1 MIGKM
6 EEKTYTAGL
15 SGHISS
21 VFIRMLIL
29 SFIFNIL
36 AVVLFDWSSNFA
48 LLLAVAV
55 SIVYEVLT
63 SSRIVVKQS
72 GVSYRVGTKPPVFY
86 SYADYYISAVKG
98 KKQLSIEKRVG
109 EFKVI
114 CKLDKFDNKNF
125 NDMVKYI
132 SERQSAYFV
141 NRMSSKESKPRTS
154 TNIFGTSIINDTDY
168 SQNNPYSK
176 NYKKRNTE
184 SAKQMTADGVAAS
197 SQSVPAAAKSQSATA
212 AAKSQSEPEAAKSQ
226 SAPAAAKPQS
236 ATGAAS
242 SQSAIGAT
250 ISQSAPAAASS
261 QSAPEATKSQS
272 APEAAKS
279 QSTPEAAKSQSAPA
293 AASSQS
299 APAAAMSQSATAAA
313 SSQSAP
319 AAAMS
324 QSATA
329 AAMAQSTTGAAM
341 SQSTTG
347 AAMSQSAAAPTKTAA
362 ATAKSNDLL
371 TVKPK
376 DEKATDPIIIEGLT
390 ASFERDIPSDYNKIP
405 ELAKFDDTLY
415 KYIHDFDMKKPEPRS
430 DSRTKNQVDDSQSVT
445 KKVFYYPRRAVAE
458 AAERGCVLGVLYILL
473 GTVAL
478 YLVSA
483 LLLSQVYIPVVNAIN
498 IIPVFA
504 VLCIVIAAIYA
515 ASNVSKT
522 KNMFSKL
529 EITDSQ
535 LIIDNRKFKFAE
547 MKNMSFTPVNNT
559 AGIRQIRF
567 TCEGRSESYN
577 VGPCAKPSGRS
588 DAYFSR
594 YKELCRLLGEKG
606 FKPMA

>member
-109 EFKVI
+109 EFKAI

-197 SQSVPAAAKSQSATA
+197 SQSAPAAAKSQSTTGAAISQSATG
-212 AAKSQSEPEAAKSQ
+212 AAKSQSAPEAAKSQ
-226 SAPAAAKPQS
+226 SAPE
-236 ATGAAS
+236 AAS
-242 SQSAIGAT
+242 SQSAPEAAS
-250 ISQSAPAAASS
+250 SQSAPAAASS
-261 QSAPEATKSQS
+261 QSA
-272 APEAAKS
+272 
-279 QSTPEAAKSQSAPA
+279 
-293 AASSQS
+293 
-299 APAAAMSQSATAAA
+299 TAAA
-313 SSQSAP
+313 KPQSA
-319 AAAMS
+319 
-324 QSATA
+324 
-329 AAMAQSTTGAAM
+329 
-341 SQSTTG
+341 TG

-362 ATAKSNDLL
+362 AAAKSNDLL
-371 TVKPK
+371 TVKPVA
-376 DEKATDPIIIEGLT
+376 DKATDPIIIEGLS
-390 ASFERDIPSDYNKIP
+390 ASFEREIPSDYNKIP
-405 ELAKFDDTLY
+405 ELAKFDDSLY
-415 KYIHDFDMKKPEPRS
+415 EYIHDFDMKKPASRS
-430 DSRTKNQVDDSQSVT
+430 DSRTKNQVDDSQLVT

-515 ASNVSKT
+515 ASNAGRT
-522 KNMFSKL
+522 RNLFSKL

-567 TCEGRSESYN
+567 TCGGRSESYN

>member
-1 MIGKM
+1 M

-197 SQSVPAAAKSQSATA
+197 SQSAPEAAMSQSA
-212 AAKSQSEPEAAKSQ
+212 PEAAKSQ
-226 SAPAAAKPQS
+226 SAPAAAM
-236 ATGAAS
+236 
-242 SQSAIGAT
+242 
-250 ISQSAPAAASS
+250 
-261 QSAPEATKSQS
+261 
-272 APEAAKS
+272 
-279 QSTPEAAKSQSAPA
+279 
-293 AASSQS
+293 SQS
-299 APAAAMSQSATAAA
+299 APAAAMSQSAPAA
-313 SSQSAP
+313 SISQPATEAAKSQSAP
-319 AAAMS
+319 
-324 QSATA
+324 
-329 AAMAQSTTGAAM
+329 GA
-341 SQSTTG
+341 S
-347 AAMSQSAAAPTKTAA
+347 MSQSAAAPTKTAA
-362 ATAKSNDLL
+362 AAAKSNDLL
-371 TVKPK
+371 TVKPVA
-376 DEKATDPIIIEGLT
+376 DKATDPIIIEGLS

-405 ELAKFDDTLY
+405 ELAKFDDSLY
-415 KYIHDFDMKKPEPRS
+415 EYIHDFDMKKPASRS
-430 DSRTKNQVDDSQSVT
+430 DNRTKNQVDDSHLVT

>member
-197 SQSVPAAAKSQSATA
+197 SQSAPAASM
-212 AAKSQSEPEAAKSQ
+212 SQ

-236 ATGAAS
+236 ATGAA
-242 SQSAIGAT
+242 
-250 ISQSAPAAASS
+250 
-261 QSAPEATKSQS
+261 KS
-272 APEAAKS
+272 
-279 QSTPEAAKSQSAPA
+279 
-293 AASSQS
+293 
-299 APAAAMSQSATAAA
+299 
-313 SSQSAP
+313 
-319 AAAMS
+319 
-324 QSATA
+324 
-329 AAMAQSTTGAAM
+329 QSTTGAAM

-362 ATAKSNDLL
+362 AAAKSNDLL
-371 TVKPK
+371 TVKPVA
-376 DEKATDPIIIEGLT
+376 DKATDPIIIEGLS

-405 ELAKFDDTLY
+405 ELAKFDDSLY
-415 KYIHDFDMKKPEPRS
+415 EYIHDFDMKKPASRS
-430 DSRTKNQVDDSQSVT
+430 DSRTKNQVDDSQLVT

-515 ASNVSKT
+515 ASNAGRT
-522 KNMFSKL
+522 RNLFSKL

-567 TCEGRSESYN
+567 TCGGRSESYN

>member
-29 SFIFNIL
+29 SFLFPIL

-86 SYADYYISAVKG
+86 SYADYYISVVKG

-197 SQSVPAAAKSQSATA
+197 SQSATGAAMSQSAT
-212 AAKSQSEPEAAKSQ
+212 EAAM
-226 SAPAAAKPQS
+226 
-236 ATGAAS
+236 
-242 SQSAIGAT
+242 
-250 ISQSAPAAASS
+250 
-261 QSAPEATKSQS
+261 
-272 APEAAKS
+272 
-279 QSTPEAAKSQSAPA
+279 
-293 AASSQS
+293 SQS
-299 APAAAMSQSATAAA
+299 APAAAMSQSATGATI
-313 SSQSAP
+313 SQSAP
-319 AAAMS
+319 AAAKS
-324 QSATA
+324 
-329 AAMAQSTTGAAM
+329 QSTTGAAM

-347 AAMSQSAAAPTKTAA
+347 AAMSQPAIEAAKPQSATAAAKPQSATGAAMSQSAAAPTKTAA
-362 ATAKSNDLL
+362 AAAKSNDLL
-371 TVKPK
+371 TVKPVA
-376 DEKATDPIIIEGLT
+376 DKATDPIIIEGLS

-405 ELAKFDDTLY
+405 ELAKFDDSLY
-415 KYIHDFDMKKPEPRS
+415 EYIHDFDMKKPEPRS
-430 DSRTKNQVDDSQSVT
+430 DNRTKNQVDDSQLVT

-458 AAERGCVLGVLYILL
+458 AAERGTVLGVLYILL

-483 LLLSQVYIPVVNAIN
+483 LLLSQIYIPVIN
-498 IIPVFA
+498 VISLIPAFA
-504 VLCIVIAAIYA
+504 VLSIIIAVIYA
-515 ASNVSKT
+515 IANAGRT
-522 KNMFSKL
+522 RNLFSKL

-567 TCEGRSESYN
+567 TCEGKNESYN

>member
-21 VFIRMLIL
+21 LFIRMLIL

-197 SQSVPAAAKSQSATA
+197 SQS
-212 AAKSQSEPEAAKSQ
+212 
-226 SAPAAAKPQS
+226 
-236 ATGAAS
+236 ATG
-242 SQSAIGAT
+242 
-250 ISQSAPAAASS
+250 
-261 QSAPEATKSQS
+261 
-272 APEAAKS
+272 
-279 QSTPEAAKSQSAPA
+279 
-293 AASSQS
+293 
-299 APAAAMSQSATAAA
+299 AAMSQSATEAAI
-313 SSQSAP
+313 
-319 AAAMS
+319 
-324 QSATA
+324 
-329 AAMAQSTTGAAM
+329 
-341 SQSTTG
+341 
-347 AAMSQSAAAPTKTAA
+347 SQSAAAPTKTAA
-362 ATAKSNDLL
+362 AAAKSNDLL
-371 TVKPK
+371 TVKPVA
-376 DEKATDPIIIEGLT
+376 DKATDPIIIEGLS

-405 ELAKFDDTLY
+405 ELAKFDDSLY
-415 KYIHDFDMKKPEPRS
+415 EYIHDFDMKKPASRS
-430 DSRTKNQVDDSQSVT
+430 DNRTKNQVDDSQLVT

-483 LLLSQVYIPVVNAIN
+483 LLLSQIYIPVIN
-498 IIPVFA
+498 VISLIPVFA

-567 TCEGRSESYN
+567 TCEGKSESYN

-594 YKELCRLLGEKG
+594 YKELCSLLSEKG

>member
-1 MIGKM
+1 M

-197 SQSVPAAAKSQSATA
+197 SQSATEAVMSQSAPAASMSQSVPAAAKSQSAI
-212 AAKSQSEPEAAKSQ
+212 EAAK
-226 SAPAAAKPQS
+226 P
-236 ATGAAS
+236 
-242 SQSAIGAT
+242 
-250 ISQSAPAAASS
+250 
-261 QSAPEATKSQS
+261 
-272 APEAAKS
+272 
-279 QSTPEAAKSQSAPA
+279 
-293 AASSQS
+293 
-299 APAAAMSQSATAAA
+299 
-313 SSQSAP
+313 
-319 AAAMS
+319 
-324 QSATA
+324 
-329 AAMAQSTTGAAM
+329 QSTTGAAM
-341 SQSTTG
+341 SQP
-347 AAMSQSAAAPTKTAA
+347 AAAPTKTAA
-362 ATAKSNDLL
+362 AAAKSNDLL

-376 DEKATDPIIIEGLT
+376 DEKATDPIIIEGLS
-390 ASFERDIPSDYNKIP
+390 ASFEREIPSDYNKIP
-405 ELAKFDDTLY
+405 ELAKFDDSLY
-415 KYIHDFDMKKPEPRS
+415 EYIHDFDMKKPASRS
-430 DSRTKNQVDDSQSVT
+430 DNRTKNQVDDSQLVT

-458 AAERGCVLGVLYILL
+458 AAERGTVLGVLYILL

-483 LLLSQVYIPVVNAIN
+483 LLLSQIYIPVVNAIN

-504 VLCIVIAAIYA
+504 VLSIIIAVIYA
-515 ASNVSKT
+515 IANAGRT
-522 KNMFSKL
+522 RNLFSKL

-567 TCEGRSESYN
+567 TCGGRSESYN

>member
-1 MIGKM
+1 M

-197 SQSVPAAAKSQSATA
+197 SQS
-212 AAKSQSEPEAAKSQ
+212 
-226 SAPAAAKPQS
+226 APAAA
-236 ATGAAS
+236 
-242 SQSAIGAT
+242 
-250 ISQSAPAAASS
+250 
-261 QSAPEATKSQS
+261 
-272 APEAAKS
+272 
-279 QSTPEAAKSQSAPA
+279 
-293 AASSQS
+293 
-299 APAAAMSQSATAAA
+299 
-313 SSQSAP
+313 
-319 AAAMS
+319 
-324 QSATA
+324 
-329 AAMAQSTTGAAM
+329 
-341 SQSTTG
+341 
-347 AAMSQSAAAPTKTAA
+347 
-362 ATAKSNDLL
+362 
-371 TVKPK
+371 
-376 DEKATDPIIIEGLT
+376 
-390 ASFERDIPSDYNKIP
+390 
-405 ELAKFDDTLY
+405 
-415 KYIHDFDMKKPEPRS
+415 
-430 DSRTKNQVDDSQSVT
+430 
-445 KKVFYYPRRAVAE
+445 
-458 AAERGCVLGVLYILL
+458 
-473 GTVAL
+473 
-478 YLVSA
+478 
-483 LLLSQVYIPVVNAIN
+483 
-498 IIPVFA
+498 
-504 VLCIVIAAIYA
+504 
-515 ASNVSKT
+515 
-522 KNMFSKL
+522 
-529 EITDSQ
+529 
-535 LIIDNRKFKFAE
+535 
-547 MKNMSFTPVNNT
+547 
-559 AGIRQIRF
+559 
-567 TCEGRSESYN
+567 
-577 VGPCAKPSGRS
+577 
-588 DAYFSR
+588 
-594 YKELCRLLGEKG
+594 
-606 FKPMA
+606 

>member
-63 SSRIVVKQS
+63 SSRIVVKQN

-184 SAKQMTADGVAAS
+184 SAKQMTEDGVAAS
-197 SQSVPAAAKSQSATA
+197 SQSAPG
-212 AAKSQSEPEAAKSQ
+212 AAKSQ
-226 SAPAAAKPQS
+226 SAPAAAM
-236 ATGAAS
+236 
-242 SQSAIGAT
+242 
-250 ISQSAPAAASS
+250 
-261 QSAPEATKSQS
+261 
-272 APEAAKS
+272 
-279 QSTPEAAKSQSAPA
+279 
-293 AASSQS
+293 SQS
-299 APAAAMSQSATAAA
+299 APAAAMSQSATGATI
-313 SSQSAP
+313 SQSAP
-319 AAAMS
+319 AAAKS
-324 QSATA
+324 
-329 AAMAQSTTGAAM
+329 QSTTGAAM

-347 AAMSQSAAAPTKTAA
+347 AAMSQPAIEAAKPQSATAAAKPQSATGAAMSQSAAAPTKTAA
-362 ATAKSNDLL
+362 AAAKSNDLL
-371 TVKPK
+371 TVKPVA
-376 DEKATDPIIIEGLT
+376 DKATDPIIIEGLS

-405 ELAKFDDTLY
+405 ELAKFDDSLY

-458 AAERGCVLGVLYILL
+458 AAERGIVLGVLYILL

-483 LLLSQVYIPVVNAIN
+483 LLLSQVYIPVVNVIN

-547 MKNMSFTPVNNT
+547 MQNMSFTPVNHT

-567 TCEGRSESYN
+567 TCAGKNESFN

-594 YKELCRLLGEKG
+594 YKELCSLLSEKG

>member
-1 MIGKM
+1 M

-184 SAKQMTADGVAAS
+184 AAKQMTADGVAAS
-197 SQSVPAAAKSQSATA
+197 SQS
-212 AAKSQSEPEAAKSQ
+212 
-226 SAPAAAKPQS
+226 
-236 ATGAAS
+236 
-242 SQSAIGAT
+242 
-250 ISQSAPAAASS
+250 
-261 QSAPEATKSQS
+261 

-279 QSTPEAAKSQSAPA
+279 QST
-293 AASSQS
+293 
-299 APAAAMSQSATAAA
+299 
-313 SSQSAP
+313 
-319 AAAMS
+319 
-324 QSATA
+324 
-329 AAMAQSTTGAAM
+329 TGAAL
-341 SQSTTG
+341 SQPATG
-347 AAMSQSAAAPTKTAA
+347 AVMSQSAAA
-362 ATAKSNDLL
+362 
-371 TVKPK
+371 
-376 DEKATDPIIIEGLT
+376 
-390 ASFERDIPSDYNKIP
+390 
-405 ELAKFDDTLY
+405 
-415 KYIHDFDMKKPEPRS
+415 
-430 DSRTKNQVDDSQSVT
+430 
-445 KKVFYYPRRAVAE
+445 
-458 AAERGCVLGVLYILL
+458 
-473 GTVAL
+473 
-478 YLVSA
+478 
-483 LLLSQVYIPVVNAIN
+483 
-498 IIPVFA
+498 
-504 VLCIVIAAIYA
+504 A
-515 ASNVSKT
+515 AS
-522 KNMFSKL
+522 
-529 EITDSQ
+529 
-535 LIIDNRKFKFAE
+535 
-547 MKNMSFTPVNNT
+547 
-559 AGIRQIRF
+559 
-567 TCEGRSESYN
+567 
-577 VGPCAKPSGRS
+577 
-588 DAYFSR
+588 
-594 YKELCRLLGEKG
+594 
-606 FKPMA
+606 

>member
-21 VFIRMLIL
+21 VFIRLLIL

-184 SAKQMTADGVAAS
+184 SAKQVTADGV
-197 SQSVPAAAKSQSATA
+197 
-212 AAKSQSEPEAAKSQ
+212 
-226 SAPAAAKPQS
+226 
-236 ATGAAS
+236 
-242 SQSAIGAT
+242 
-250 ISQSAPAAASS
+250 
-261 QSAPEATKSQS
+261 
-272 APEAAKS
+272 
-279 QSTPEAAKSQSAPA
+279 

-299 APAAAMSQSATAAA
+299 APAAAMSQSAPEAAKSQSTTAAA
-313 SSQSAP
+313 KSQSAP
-319 AAAMS
+319 AAAKS
-324 QSATA
+324 
-329 AAMAQSTTGAAM
+329 QSTTGAAM

-362 ATAKSNDLL
+362 AAAKSNDLL

-405 ELAKFDDTLY
+405 ELAKFDDSLY
-415 KYIHDFDMKKPEPRS
+415 EYIHDFDMKKPASRS
-430 DSRTKNQVDDSQSVT
+430 DSRIKNQVDDSQSVT

-458 AAERGCVLGVLYILL
+458 AAERGIVLGVLYILL

-567 TCEGRSESYN
+567 TCGGRSESYN

>member
-132 SERQSAYFV
+132 SERQGAYFV

-197 SQSVPAAAKSQSATA
+197 SQSAPAAAS
-212 AAKSQSEPEAAKSQ
+212 SQ

-236 ATGAAS
+236 ATGAAM
-242 SQSAIGAT
+242 SQSATGA
-250 ISQSAPAAASS
+250 AM
-261 QSAPEATKSQS
+261 
-272 APEAAKS
+272 
-279 QSTPEAAKSQSAPA
+279 
-293 AASSQS
+293 SQS
-299 APAAAMSQSATAAA
+299 APAAAMSQSAPGAAKPQSALEAAKPQSALEAAKSQSAAA
-313 SSQSAP
+313 AAKPQSATATAMSQSAP

-324 QSATA
+324 QSAP
-329 AAMAQSTTGAAM
+329 GAAM

-347 AAMSQSAAAPTKTAA
+347 ASMSQSAAAPTKTAA
-362 ATAKSNDLL
+362 AAAKSNDLL
-371 TVKPK
+371 TVKPVA
-376 DEKATDPIIIEGLT
+376 DKATDPIIIEGLS

-405 ELAKFDDTLY
+405 ELAKFDDSLY
-415 KYIHDFDMKKPEPRS
+415 EYIHDFDMKKPASRS
-430 DSRTKNQVDDSQSVT
+430 DSRTKNQVDDSQLVT

-515 ASNVSKT
+515 ASNAGRT
-522 KNMFSKL
+522 RNLFSKL

-567 TCEGRSESYN
+567 TCGGRSESYN

>member
-197 SQSVPAAAKSQSATA
+197 SQSATEAVMSQSAPAASMSQSVPAAAKSQSAI
-212 AAKSQSEPEAAKSQ
+212 EAAK
-226 SAPAAAKPQS
+226 P
-236 ATGAAS
+236 
-242 SQSAIGAT
+242 
-250 ISQSAPAAASS
+250 
-261 QSAPEATKSQS
+261 
-272 APEAAKS
+272 
-279 QSTPEAAKSQSAPA
+279 
-293 AASSQS
+293 
-299 APAAAMSQSATAAA
+299 
-313 SSQSAP
+313 
-319 AAAMS
+319 
-324 QSATA
+324 
-329 AAMAQSTTGAAM
+329 QSTTGAAM
-341 SQSTTG
+341 SQP
-347 AAMSQSAAAPTKTAA
+347 AAAPTKTAA
-362 ATAKSNDLL
+362 AAAKSNDLL

-376 DEKATDPIIIEGLT
+376 DEKATDPIIIEGLS
-390 ASFERDIPSDYNKIP
+390 ASFEREIPSDYNKIP
-405 ELAKFDDTLY
+405 ELAKFDDSLY
-415 KYIHDFDMKKPEPRS
+415 EYIHDFDMKKPASRS
-430 DSRTKNQVDDSQSVT
+430 DNRTKNQVDDSQLVT

-458 AAERGCVLGVLYILL
+458 AAERGTVLGVLYILL

-483 LLLSQVYIPVVNAIN
+483 LLLSQIYIPVVNAIN

-504 VLCIVIAAIYA
+504 VLSIIIAVIYA
-515 ASNVSKT
+515 IANAGRT
-522 KNMFSKL
+522 RNLFSKL

-567 TCEGRSESYN
+567 TCGGRSESYN

>member
-1 MIGKM
+1 M

-125 NDMVKYI
+125 NDTVKYI

-197 SQSVPAAAKSQSATA
+197 SQS
-212 AAKSQSEPEAAKSQ
+212 
-226 SAPAAAKPQS
+226 
-236 ATGAAS
+236 
-242 SQSAIGAT
+242 
-250 ISQSAPAAASS
+250 
-261 QSAPEATKSQS
+261 APEATKSQS
-272 APEAAKS
+272 ATAAAMSQSAPAASKSQSATAAAMSQSATGAAKS
-279 QSTPEAAKSQSAPA
+279 QSATGAAKSQSAPA

-299 APAAAMSQSATAAA
+299 VPA
-313 SSQSAP
+313 
-319 AAAMS
+319 
-324 QSATA
+324 
-329 AAMAQSTTGAAM
+329 
-341 SQSTTG
+341 

-362 ATAKSNDLL
+362 AAAKSNDLL

-376 DEKATDPIIIEGLT
+376 DDKATDPIIIEGLS

-405 ELAKFDDTLY
+405 ELAKFDDSLY
-415 KYIHDFDMKKPEPRS
+415 KYIHDFDMKKPASRS
-430 DSRTKNQVDDSQSVT
+430 DNRTKNQVDDSQLVT

-483 LLLSQVYIPVVNAIN
+483 LLLSQIYIPVIN
-498 IIPVFA
+498 VISLIPAFA
-504 VLCIVIAAIYA
+504 VLSIIIAVIYA
-515 ASNVSKT
+515 IANAGRT
-522 KNMFSKL
+522 RNLFSKL

>member
-197 SQSVPAAAKSQSATA
+197 SQSATGAAMSQSAT
-212 AAKSQSEPEAAKSQ
+212 EAAM
-226 SAPAAAKPQS
+226 
-236 ATGAAS
+236 
-242 SQSAIGAT
+242 
-250 ISQSAPAAASS
+250 
-261 QSAPEATKSQS
+261 
-272 APEAAKS
+272 
-279 QSTPEAAKSQSAPA
+279 
-293 AASSQS
+293 SQS
-299 APAAAMSQSATAAA
+299 APAAAMSQSATGATI
-313 SSQSAP
+313 SQSAP
-319 AAAMS
+319 AAAKS
-324 QSATA
+324 
-329 AAMAQSTTGAAM
+329 QSTTGAAM

-347 AAMSQSAAAPTKTAA
+347 AAMSQPAIEAAKPQSATAAAKPQSATGAAMSQSAAAPTKTAA
-362 ATAKSNDLL
+362 AAAKSNDLL
-371 TVKPK
+371 TVKPVA
-376 DEKATDPIIIEGLT
+376 DKATDPIIIEGLS

-405 ELAKFDDTLY
+405 ELAKFDDSLY
-415 KYIHDFDMKKPEPRS
+415 EYIHDFDMKKPEPRS
-430 DSRTKNQVDDSQSVT
+430 DNRTKNQVDDSQLVT

-483 LLLSQVYIPVVNAIN
+483 LLLSQIYIPVIN
-498 IIPVFA
+498 VISLIPAFA
-504 VLCIVIAAIYA
+504 VLSIIIAVIYA
-515 ASNVSKT
+515 IANAGRT
-522 KNMFSKL
+522 RNLFSKL

-567 TCEGRSESYN
+567 TCGGRSESYN

>member
-1 MIGKM
+1 M

-125 NDMVKYI
+125 NDMVNYI

-197 SQSVPAAAKSQSATA
+197 SQSA
-212 AAKSQSEPEAAKSQ
+212 
-226 SAPAAAKPQS
+226 
-236 ATGAAS
+236 
-242 SQSAIGAT
+242 
-250 ISQSAPAAASS
+250 
-261 QSAPEATKSQS
+261 
-272 APEAAKS
+272 
-279 QSTPEAAKSQSAPA
+279 
-293 AASSQS
+293 
-299 APAAAMSQSATAAA
+299 
-313 SSQSAP
+313 
-319 AAAMS
+319 
-324 QSATA
+324 
-329 AAMAQSTTGAAM
+329 
-341 SQSTTG
+341 TG
-347 AAMSQSAAAPTKTAA
+347 AAMSQSATEAAMSQSAPAA
-362 ATAKSNDLL
+362 AKSNDLL
-371 TVKPK
+371 TVKPVA
-376 DEKATDPIIIEGLT
+376 DKATDPIIIEGLS

-405 ELAKFDDTLY
+405 ELAKFDDSLY
-415 KYIHDFDMKKPEPRS
+415 EYIHDFDMKKPEPRS
-430 DSRTKNQVDDSQSVT
+430 DNRTKNQVDDSQLVT

-483 LLLSQVYIPVVNAIN
+483 LLLSQIYIPVIN
-498 IIPVFA
+498 VISLIPAFA
-504 VLCIVIAAIYA
+504 VLSIIIAVIYA
-515 ASNVSKT
+515 IANAGRT
-522 KNMFSKL
+522 RNLFSKL

-567 TCEGRSESYN
+567 TCGGRSESYN

>member
-141 NRMSSKESKPRTS
+141 NRMTSKESKPRTS

-197 SQSVPAAAKSQSATA
+197 SQSAPAAAKSQSAPA
-212 AAKSQSEPEAAKSQ
+212 ASKSQSAPAAVKSQSATAAVKSQ

-236 ATGAAS
+236 A
-242 SQSAIGAT
+242 
-250 ISQSAPAAASS
+250 
-261 QSAPEATKSQS
+261 PEAS
-272 APEAAKS
+272 
-279 QSTPEAAKSQSAPA
+279 KSQSAPA
-293 AASSQS
+293 AASSQPTTGAAMS
-299 APAAAMSQSATAAA
+299 QSTTAAAMSQSA
-313 SSQSAP
+313 P
-319 AAAMS
+319 A
-324 QSATA
+324 
-329 AAMAQSTTGAAM
+329 AAM

-362 ATAKSNDLL
+362 AAAKSNDLL
-371 TVKPK
+371 TVKPVA
-376 DEKATDPIIIEGLT
+376 DKATDPIIIEGLS

-405 ELAKFDDTLY
+405 ELAKFDDSLY
-415 KYIHDFDMKKPEPRS
+415 EYIHDFDMKKPASRS
-430 DSRTKNQVDDSQSVT
+430 DSRTKNQVDDSQLVT

-515 ASNVSKT
+515 ASNAGRT
-522 KNMFSKL
+522 RNLFSKL

>member
-1 MIGKM
+1 M

-197 SQSVPAAAKSQSATA
+197 SQSA
-212 AAKSQSEPEAAKSQ
+212 PEAAMSQ
-226 SAPAAAKPQS
+226 SAP
-236 ATGAAS
+236 GAAS
-242 SQSAIGAT
+242 SQSAPGAAMSQSAT
-250 ISQSAPAAASS
+250 GAAMSQSAPGAAMS
-261 QSAPEATKSQS
+261 QSAT
-272 APEAAKS
+272 EAAK
-279 QSTPEAAKSQSAPA
+279 
-293 AASSQS
+293 
-299 APAAAMSQSATAAA
+299 SQSATAAA
-313 SSQSAP
+313 SSQSAS
-319 AAAMS
+319 AAAKP
-324 QSATA
+324 QSA
-329 AAMAQSTTGAAM
+329 TGAAM
-341 SQSTTG
+341 SQPAAA
-347 AAMSQSAAAPTKTAA
+347 AAMSQPAAAPTKTAA
-362 ATAKSNDLL
+362 AAAKSNDLL

-376 DEKATDPIIIEGLT
+376 DEKATDPIIIEGLS

-405 ELAKFDDTLY
+405 ELAKFDDSLY
-415 KYIHDFDMKKPEPRS
+415 EYIHDFDMKKPASRS
-430 DSRTKNQVDDSQSVT
+430 DSRTKNQVDDSQLVT

-483 LLLSQVYIPVVNAIN
+483 LLLSQIYIPVIN
-498 IIPVFA
+498 VISLIPAFA
-504 VLCIVIAAIYA
+504 VLSIIIAVIYA
-515 ASNVSKT
+515 IANAGRT
-522 KNMFSKL
+522 RNLFSKL

>member
-132 SERQSAYFV
+132 SERQGAYFV

-197 SQSVPAAAKSQSATA
+197 SQSAPAAAKSQST
-212 AAKSQSEPEAAKSQ
+212 
-226 SAPAAAKPQS
+226 
-236 ATGAAS
+236 TGAA
-242 SQSAIGAT
+242 I
-250 ISQSAPAAASS
+250 
-261 QSAPEATKSQS
+261 
-272 APEAAKS
+272 
-279 QSTPEAAKSQSAPA
+279 
-293 AASSQS
+293 SQS
-299 APAAAMSQSATAAA
+299 APAAAMSQSATGATI
-313 SSQSAP
+313 SRYAP
-319 AAAMS
+319 AATKS
-324 QSATA
+324 QPWPA
-329 AAMAQSTTGAAM
+329 AAKSQSTTGAAM
-341 SQSTTG
+341 SQPAIEAAKPQSATAAAKPQSATG

-362 ATAKSNDLL
+362 AAAKSNDLL
-371 TVKPK
+371 TVKPVA
-376 DEKATDPIIIEGLT
+376 DKATDPIIIEGLT

-405 ELAKFDDTLY
+405 ELAKFDDSLY
-415 KYIHDFDMKKPEPRS
+415 EYIHDFDMKKPASRS
-430 DSRTKNQVDDSQSVT
+430 DSRTKNQVDDSQLVT

-458 AAERGCVLGVLYILL
+458 AAERGTVLGVLYILL

-483 LLLSQVYIPVVNAIN
+483 LLLSQIYIPVIN
-498 IIPVFA
+498 VISLIPAFA
-504 VLCIVIAAIYA
+504 VLSIIIAVIYA
-515 ASNVSKT
+515 IANAGRT
-522 KNMFSKL
+522 RNLFSKL